1 MTLDL
6 RLVIVARQE
15 LVEKARLDHH
25 HREMQKG
32 TDKHQSHQV
41 REFAMAYF
49 RASAVPLPA
58 AEHTCYAEVTDQLT
72 LQPENPRK

>member
-1 MTLDL
+1 LSK
-6 RLVIVARQE
+6 
-15 LVEKARLDHH
+15 KARLDHH

-49 RASAVPLPA
+49 RASAVPLTA
-58 AEHTCYAEVTDQLT
+58 AEHTRYAEVTEQLT
-72 LQPENPRK
+72 LQPKNPHK